1 MFCPNC
7 GQQLVDGQPHD
18 CPRAPKTIQPQV
30 QPTQQNYQAQ
40 PQPAFVVNTNP
51 ATFPV
56 AVLRKIASSKTAL
69 VLAVVL
75 SVQLFANLVGTIVS
89 ASSLAET
96 ANALNSLGYLLGGT
110 TNNSLSS
117 ISSIFSNA
125 IVVSFISL
133 IPLALAVVGV
143 WLIHSSAKNPKNGF
157 IATNGFSCLRAVSIL
172 KIIGNVC
179 SLVLVLLCLILGS
192 VVVSKFKDSYDNTT
206 MPVWICLCIFFL
218 VWATIGLL
226 GSIGLNKIVKAYKRT
241 ATDGSYTFNS
251 IGPLGTIYAVVK
263 CIGCVGE
270 VFQVIL
276 YFSMYYINQI
286 LVSSLL
292 SELGGF
298 GGLYSLYGANT
309 NISLIPTN
317 VLSGLIYPIAVFI
330 GNVMIARVVF
340 LLAKEMRNIVTALVT
355 GDAQY
360 SAQPNVQ
367 YSQYNAQ
374 YTQYTQTNTEYA
386 PQNDSQN
393 DSQSESQ
400 GVPKR
405 EPQPGPIPDY
415 TPINYNNDEIK

>member
-7 GQQLVDGQPHD
+7 GQQLIDGQPHD

-30 QPTQQNYQAQ
+30 QPTQQNYQ
-40 PQPAFVVNTNP
+40 PQPTFVVNTTP

-75 SVQLFANLVGTIVS
+75 SVQLFVNLVGTIVS

-110 TNNSLSS
+110 NNNSLSS

-133 IPLALAVVGV
+133 IPLALAVIGV

-172 KIIGNVC
+172 KIIGSVC
-179 SLVLVLLCLILGS
+179 SLILVLLCLILGS
-192 VVVSKFKDSYDNTT
+192 VVVSEFKDSYDNTT

-218 VWATIGLL
+218 VWTTIGLL

-263 CIGCVGE
+263 CIGCVGA

-309 NISLIPTN
+309 NLTLIPTN

-340 LLAKEMRNIVTALVT
+340 LLAKEMRNIVTAPVMSDT
-355 GDAQY
+355 QY
-360 SAQPNVQ
+360 SAQPNV
-367 YSQYNAQ
+367 QYNAQ

-400 GVPKR
+400 GIPKSD
-405 EPQPGPIPDY
+405 PQSGTISDY